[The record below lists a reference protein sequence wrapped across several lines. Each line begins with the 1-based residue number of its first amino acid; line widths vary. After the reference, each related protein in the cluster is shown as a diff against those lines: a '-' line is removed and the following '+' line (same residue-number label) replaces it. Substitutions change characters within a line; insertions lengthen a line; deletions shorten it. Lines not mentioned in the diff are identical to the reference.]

1 MLTLTTPDFE
11 GGGWIPDKNAGFG
24 EDQSPEFHIEGLNAK
39 TKTMIITLDDLGHP
53 VRPGYNHWVAWN
65 ISPVECIP
73 GGIAKGSIVEE
84 PLHIEQ
90 GVAYGKHCYRGPKP
104 PFNWKHK
111 YLFTLYTL
119 DCVLQAYEA
128 AGKGD
133 ILRLAKGHIVQ
144 TAELRGYYQRR
155 HK

>member
-11 GGGWIPDKNAGFG
+11 SGGWIPDRNAGFG

-73 GGIAKGSIVEE
+73 GGIAKGE
-84 PLHIEQ
+84 
-90 GVAYGKHCYRGPKP
+90 HC
-104 PFNWKHK
+104 
-111 YLFTLYTL
+111 
-119 DCVLQAYEA
+119 
-128 AGKGD
+128 
-133 ILRLAKGHIVQ
+133 
-144 TAELRGYYQRR
+144 
-155 HK
+155 